1 MNEPRFDNSPDLRR
15 IFELARDA
23 IEMEKAGQIRR
34 MTSVELETFQ
44 RNYPGAIMMLGDF
57 LVLKVKP

>member
-1 MNEPRFDNSPDLRR
+1 MSEPIFDNTPDLKR
-15 IFELARDA
+15 IFELARDV

-34 MTSVELETFQ
+34 MTPAELEKFQ
-44 RNYPGAIMMLGDF
+44 RDYPHALMMLGDF

>member
-1 MNEPRFDNSPDLRR
+1 MNEPIFDNSPDLKR

-34 MTSVELETFQ
+34 TASAELQKFQ
-44 RNYPGAIMMLGDF
+44 RDYPHALMMLGAF

>member
-1 MNEPRFDNSPDLRR
+1 MNEPVFDNSPDLKR

-34 MTSVELETFQ
+34 MTPVELEKFQ